1 MPMSPYRC
9 VTRVPALIGTLVILL
24 GGAGVAWAQEST
36 YNIPAEPLSQALR
49 DYGRESGRQI
59 IFTEDLVR
67 GLTSHE
73 MRGSYTANTALAHL
87 LDGTGLVARLR
98 PSGAIMIERSSDAQ
112 TKGDAINPA
121 TGGKRVARLSR
132 APDSGAAQDSQ
143 QQLVE
148 ITITAAKVRVL
159 DQFTPTGSR
168 LGLTAQE
175 LPATLDVIGS
185 GEMLGRG
192 FINVEQAAD
201 SQAGVIS
208 GGSPGDQSQ
217 FSIRGFTG
225 NQITVLQNGL
235 YIGPANMTTRDQNS
249 FNVGSVEIL
258 KGPASVLYGQGA
270 VAGVINV
277 VDKAPSFTES
287 SVEMLATVGRF
298 GSSTIGIGGTTHFG
312 DTFAVRADFS
322 RTSTQGY
329 IDRDPSSTNEGTVTA
344 QWRPRSGLE
353 VQLTVDVLQDSPST
367 YFGTPLVPASFA
379 TDPLTGVISSSTG
392 LAIDKRMEFV
402 NYNVANARIHDSQQ
416 WPQLLVRWRP
426 NDYLTLENFAYYFH
440 ANREWLDA
448 ENYVFDAA
456 TDLIDRDRFYVMHTQ
471 NLLGDEGSATY
482 KNSIFGLANTT
493 VVGFDYSHL
502 NFDRVRGFPCGEG
515 IYGGAANG
523 CFPDNDPGP
532 GVNPFNP
539 SPGLFG
545 PYLQDG
551 DLVPRRSPTYWNDYA
566 GFFEDVIDLASPLKL
581 VTGGRYD
588 RLDLIRQN
596 FDTQGVAIS
605 NGFSESYTS
614 TNWRVGLVYNVTPYL
629 TPYLSWTTGKDPP
642 GTNNIFLVNAPE
654 GLYALSSSSQVE
666 AGVKMSSPDHRGD
679 LTASVYDIKK
689 SNMLIQVS
697 QEDQATAS
705 QTSKG
710 AELSGDLKV
719 TSTWT
724 VSANT
729 AYTDSRYTSFT
740 DPISGATY
748 GGVAPADIP
757 RWTGNLWTSVRGVGG
772 VPLEIGGGV
781 RFIGNRPGNTSNTLV
796 LDDYSLVDLYG
807 SYEVKPGVLL
817 TARVNNLLNKAY
829 VQWADI
835 YYPNQVM
842 LGEPRYFE
850 LSAYM
855 KF

>member
-1 MPMSPYRC
+1 VP
-9 VTRVPALIGTLVILL
+9 TAALFLALAPAL
-24 GGAGVAWAQEST
+24 ASA
-36 YNIPAEPLSQALR
+36 
-49 DYGRESGRQI
+49 D
-59 IFTEDLVR
+59 
-67 GLTSHE
+67 
-73 MRGSYTANTALAHL
+73 
-87 LDGTGLVARLR
+87 
-98 PSGAIMIERSSDAQ
+98 DAQ
-112 TKGDAINPA
+112 DPNP
-121 TGGKRVARLSR
+121 
-132 APDSGAAQDSQ
+132 
-143 QQLVE
+143 QLAE
-148 ITITAAKVRVL
+148 ITITAAKVRAL

-168 LGLTAQE
+168 LGLSAQE

-235 YIGPANMTTRDQNS
+235 YIGPANMTTRDQNA

-270 VAGVINV
+270 VAGVVNV
-277 VDKAPSFTES
+277 VDKAPSFTHSEI
-287 SVEMLATVGRF
+287 EMLAVVGRF
-298 GSSTIGIGGTTHFG
+298 GSTNIGIGGTTHFG

-322 RTSTQGY
+322 RTATEGYVEHDPHST
-329 IDRDPSSTNEGTVTA
+329 TEGTLTA
-344 QWRPRSGLE
+344 QWRPNSTLE
-353 VQLTVDVLQDSPST
+353 LQLTVDVLQDSPST
-367 YFGTPLVPASFA
+367 YYGTPLIPASFA

-392 LAIDKRMEFV
+392 LAIDKRTQFV
-402 NYNVANARIHDSQQ
+402 NYNVGDARIHDMQQ
-416 WPQLLVRWRP
+416 WPQLLVKWTP
-426 NDYLTLENFAYYFH
+426 SDHLTVENFAYYFH
-440 ANREWLDA
+440 ANRDWLDA
-448 ENYVFDAA
+448 ENYVFDPAPQ
-456 TDLIDRDRFYVMHTQ
+456 LIDRDRFYVMHTQ

-482 KNSIFGLANTT
+482 KNSLFGLPNTT

-566 GFFEDVIDLASPLKL
+566 GFFEDVVDLTPAMKL

-596 FDTQGVAIS
+596 FNTQGVALS
-605 NGFSESYTS
+605 NGFSENYTS
-614 TNWRVGLVYNVTPYL
+614 TNWRAGLVYNVTPYL
-629 TPYLSWTTGKDPP
+629 TPYISYTTGKDPP

-654 GLYALSSSSQVE
+654 GLYALSSSRQVE
-666 AGVKMSSPDHRGD
+666 AGVKTASPDHRGD

-689 SNMLIQVS
+689 SNMLVQVS
-697 QEDQATAS
+697 QEAQATAS
-705 QTSKG
+705 QSSKG
-710 AELSGDLKV
+710 AELSADYKV
-719 TSTWT
+719 TPSWT
-724 VSANT
+724 VSGNT
-729 AYTDSRYTSFT
+729 AYTDSRYTGFT
-740 DPISGATY
+740 DPISGSTY
-748 GGVAPADIP
+748 SNVLPADIP
-757 RWTGNLWTSVRGVGG
+757 RWTGNLWTSVRRLGG
-772 VPLEIGGGV
+772 VPLELGGGV
-781 RFIGNRPGNTSNTLV
+781 RYIGSRPGNVSNTLT
-796 LDDYSLVDLYG
+796 LDNYALVDLYA
-807 SYEVKPGVLL
+807 SYELQSGVLL
-817 TARVNNLLNKAY
+817 TARVNNLLDRSY

-850 LSAYM
+850 LSMYV